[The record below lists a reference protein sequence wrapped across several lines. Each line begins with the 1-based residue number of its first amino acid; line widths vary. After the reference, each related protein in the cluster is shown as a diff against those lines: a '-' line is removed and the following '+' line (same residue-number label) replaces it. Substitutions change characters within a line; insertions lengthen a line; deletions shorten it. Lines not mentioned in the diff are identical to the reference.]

1 MEKHLHRPFG
11 NSEMA
16 HRVRAHDWAGTP
28 LGPIEVWP
36 AELKFA
42 VASALDNRFPTAVVW
57 GADLVTIYNDAFCPI
72 LGAKPDAL
80 GQPFSKIWAEA
91 WPEIGPITERAFA
104 GESTFIENY
113 PLRVNRTGQ
122 LEQAFFTF
130 SYSPLRGPDGAVL
143 GMIDTV
149 VETTFSVLA
158 HAELQESRKQLRET
172 ELRSR
177 TLVED
182 IAQATWETDAAGSV
196 QVDSPSWRA
205 YTGQSLEEWLGYGWL
220 DAIHPED
227 RSRAETQWREAVA
240 VNRNVNAEFRL
251 KAPGGHWRWTNV
263 RAAPLRCDNGTI
275 QKWIGMNIDIEA
287 RKAVEAALN
296 ETEALYRAFVTTS
309 SDAVYRMSPDWA
321 EMRQLKGRAFLDDTD
336 ESSRTWLDHYIH
348 SEDHSTVRM
357 AIEQAIQTKSMFEL
371 EHRVIRVDGSPGWTL
386 SRAVPNLAEDGTIR
400 EWLGTAR
407 DITAV
412 KEGEQSRADAAT
424 ALQLSEERLRQF
436 GEASS
441 DVLWTRDAETLQWE
455 YLTPAFE
462 AVYGLS
468 REQALAGDNMA
479 SWTELVVPED
489 RAHAL
494 ESIAQVAKG
503 NRVTYQFRIRR
514 PSDGQIRWIRDTD
527 FPIYDAS
534 GRLRLIAGVGHDVTE
549 LKLIEAALESS
560 EIRLRTLIEGMPQLV
575 WRAVGQGQWTWASP
589 QWTERT
595 GQTDESSH
603 GRGWLEP
610 LHPDDRE
617 AAMTAWRVAKAQ
629 GTYQVDSRIRD
640 AQSGAYSWFQT
651 HGKPIYAVDGSIVEW
666 LGTSTDIDAQVRAR
680 EFLINAAHEMERH
693 VAERTA
699 ELQQAL
705 YNLHQEVEEHGQ
717 AEERLRQSE
726 KLKAVG
732 QLTGGIAHDFNNMLQ
747 GITSALALIR
757 IRADQNRLEAAK
769 TYIDVAE
776 KAADRAG
783 ALTHRLLAFSRQQT
797 LTPEAVVLD
806 RIVQGM
812 EDMIRRA
819 VGPSVQVE
827 TKLGDGHWLVLC
839 DPNQMESALL
849 NLCINARDA
858 MPKGGWLTVSTEERL
873 LSAEDLKD
881 YEDLQPGR
889 YAALA
894 VTDDGTG
901 MTPEVMARVFEPFFT
916 TKPLGQ
922 GTGLGLSQIYG
933 FMRQSGGL
941 VQLETQVGKGT
952 TIRLC
957 LPFHALNPEGR
968 SQTPRNGRTLL
979 LVEDE
984 HDIRRM
990 LADELDEL
998 GYSVLQAD
1006 TAEAALRVMS
1016 TGAQIDLLITDFGL
1030 RGGVNGRELAELV
1043 HQQAPSLP
1051 VIFITGFAGEE
1062 TLSGKA
1068 VIRKPFK
1075 TPALVESIR
1084 HSMLEKT

>member
-1 MEKHLHRPFG
+1 MEHQVQWPLG
-11 NSEMA
+11 DSEMA
-16 HRVRAHDWAGTP
+16 HRVRTHDWATTP
-28 LGPIEVWP
+28 LGPTAVWP
-36 AELKFA
+36 PELKFA
-42 VASALDNRFPTAVVW
+42 VASALDNRFPTALVW
-57 GADLVTIYNDAFCPI
+57 GPDLITIYNDAFCPI
-72 LGAKPDAL
+72 LGSKPDAL

-113 PLRVNRTGQ
+113 PLLVDRTGT

-130 SYSPLRGPDGAVL
+130 SYSPLRGIDGTVL

-149 VETTFSVLA
+149 VETTTTVLA
-158 HAELQESRKQLRET
+158 HSELRESKQRLREA

-177 TLVED
+177 TLIED
-182 IAQATWETDAAGSV
+182 IAQATWETNADGIV
-196 QVDSPSWRA
+196 EVDSPSWRA
-205 YTGQSLEEWLGYGWL
+205 YTGQSLNEWLGYGWL

-227 RSRAETQWREAVA
+227 RSLAEAQWREAVSA
-240 VNRNVNAEFRL
+240 NRTVNAEFRL
-251 KAPGGHWRWTNV
+251 QGPGRTWRWTNV
-263 RAAPLRCDNGTI
+263 RAAPLRCEKGTI
-275 QKWIGMNIDIEA
+275 QKWVGMNIDIDV
-287 RKAVEAALN
+287 RKAFEAALN

-309 SDAVYRMSPDWA
+309 SDVVYRMSADWA
-321 EMRQLKGRAFLDDTD
+321 EMRQLRGRAFLDDTD
-336 ESSRTWLDHYIH
+336 KSSRTWLDHYIH
-348 SEDHSTVRM
+348 SEDHSTVRF
-357 AIEQAIQTKSMFEL
+357 AIQQAIQTKSMFEL

-386 SRAVPNLAEDGTIR
+386 SRAVPVFAENGTIT

-412 KEGEQSRADAAT
+412 KEAAQVQAETET
-424 ALQLSEERLRQF
+424 ALRRSEERLRQF

-441 DVLWTRDAETLQWE
+441 DVLWTRNAETLQWE

-462 AVYGLS
+462 TVYGLS
-468 REQALAGDNMA
+468 RERALGGDNMA

-494 ESIAQVAKG
+494 QSITQVAKG

-514 PSDGQIRWIRDTD
+514 PSDGQVRWIRDTD
-527 FPIYDAS
+527 FPIHDAS
-534 GRLRLIAGVGHDVTE
+534 GRVRLIAGVGHDVTE
-549 LKLIEAALESS
+549 LKLVEAALESS
-560 EIRLRTLIEGMPQLV
+560 QIKLRTLIEGMPQLV
-575 WRAVGQGQWTWASP
+575 WRAVGEGQWTWTTS

-595 GQTDESSH
+595 GQSEEASH
-603 GRGWLEP
+603 GLGWLEP
-610 LHPDDRE
+610 LHPEDRE
-617 AAMTAWRVAKAQ
+617 AAMTAWSVAKAQ
-629 GTYQVDSRIRD
+629 GIFQVDARIRD
-640 AQSGAYSWFQT
+640 AQSGTYNWFQNR
-651 HGKPIYAVDGSIVEW
+651 GKPICSADGSIVEW

-680 EFLINAAHEMERH
+680 EFLINAGLEMERR

-699 ELQQAL
+699 ELRQAL
-705 YNLHQEVEEHGQ
+705 DNLHQEVEEHGQ

-757 IRADQNRLEAAK
+757 IRASQDRLEAAK
-769 TYIDVAE
+769 SYIDIAE

-797 LTPEAVVLD
+797 LAPESIVLD

-819 VGPSVQVE
+819 VGPSVQIE

-839 DPNQMESALL
+839 DPNQLESALL

-858 MPKGGWLTVSTEERL
+858 MPSGGWLTISTEERM
-873 LSAEDLKD
+873 LSANDVKD
-881 YEDLQPGR
+881 YEELQPGR

-901 MTPEVMARVFEPFFT
+901 MSPEVMARVFEPFFT
-916 TKPLGQ
+916 TKPVGQ

-941 VQLETQVGKGT
+941 VQLETQLGKGT

-957 LPFHALNPEGR
+957 LPFHATNPDER
-968 SQTPRNGRTLL
+968 SQTPRNGKTLL

-984 HDIRRM
+984 HDVRRM
-990 LADELDEL
+990 LVDELDEL
-998 GYSVLQAD
+998 GFSVLQAD

-1016 TGAQIDLLITDFGL
+1016 TGAQIDMLITDFGL
-1030 RGGVNGRELAELV
+1030 RGGVNGRELAEAV
-1043 HQQAPSLP
+1043 RQQAANLP

-1062 TLSGKA
+1062 TLSSEA
-1068 VIRKPFK
+1068 VMRKPFK
-1075 TPALVESIR
+1075 TSALNELIR
-1084 HSMLEKT
+1084 RLLF